1 MALCSF
7 SSALS
12 MDNSTLIDNAFINEF
27 MPSASGNAIKVYLY
41 GLTLC
46 SSPYSRDNEIDSM
59 ANILGITIDEIIDA
73 FSYWQEMGIVQI
85 ITNNP
90 ISVQFLPVKMH
101 SGRGKT
107 QIKEKYADFN
117 KQAQSI
123 LSGRMI
129 RPNEYNEYYNLI
141 ESYHFEPEALLMII
155 KYCVSLK
162 NNSINYPYILTVA
175 NSFEK
180 DGIKTTEALE
190 EKLLEQEQAC
200 SSLGQV
206 LTALGIKREAD
217 LDERNLYIKWTKVF
231 GFTQGVI
238 TSVAK
243 TLKKRGGMHKLDELM
258 SKYYEQ
264 KLFTMEEIEEF
275 GKSKDK
281 MYELAKLVTK
291 NIGVYYQNL
300 ESVVETYI
308 LDWVNKGYDE
318 DSLFLIS
325 KYCFKQS
332 IRTLDGMNTIIQKF
346 FKLGLVS
353 VIAIDQYL
361 DSVIA
366 TDNIIKEILD
376 NIGLV
381 RSVSAY
387 DRDLY
392 KTWTEIWNLNS
403 EIITFA
409 SKSAKGKIQ
418 PIMYLN
424 KLLSVF
430 HTKNIHTID
439 EAKKEIEEF
448 NKTNTHSTNTQ
459 NNQVYKSTREYSQSE
474 LNALFDSLDDIE
486 V

>member
-12 MDNSTLIDNAFINEF
+12 MDSSTLIDNAFINEF

-59 ANILGITIDEIIDA
+59 ANILGITVDEIIDA
-73 FSYWQEMGIVQI
+73 FSYWQEMGIIQI
-85 ITNNP
+85 ITTNP
-90 ISVQFLPVKMH
+90 ITVQYLPVKMH

-141 ESYHFEPEALLMII
+141 ETYHFEPEALLMII
-155 KYCVSLK
+155 RYCVNLK

-200 SSLGQV
+200 SSLGAV
-206 LTALGIKREAD
+206 LSALGIKREAD

-238 TSVAK
+238 VSVAK
-243 TLKKRGGMHKLDELM
+243 TLKKHGGMHKLNDLI

-264 KLFTMEEIEEF
+264 KLFTIEEIEEF
-275 GKSKDK
+275 SKSKDK
-281 MYELAKLVTK
+281 MYDLAKLVTK

-300 ESVVETYI
+300 ENVVETYI
-308 LDWVNKGYDE
+308 SDWVNKGYDE
-318 DSLFLIS
+318 DSLLLIS

-332 IRTLDGMNTIIQKF
+332 IRTLDGMNTVIQKF

-353 VIAIDQYL
+353 IIAIDQYL
-361 DSVIA
+361 DSIIA
-366 TDNIIKEILD
+366 TDNTIKNILD

-392 KTWTEIWNLNS
+392 KTWSEVWNLSND
-403 EIITFA
+403 IIQLA
-409 SKSAKGKIQ
+409 SISAKGKAQ

-430 HTKNIHTID
+430 HTKNITSIND
-439 EAKKEIEEF
+439 AKNEIEEF
-448 NKTNTHSTNTQ
+448 NKSNTYTNKQ
-459 NNQVYKSTREYSQSE
+459 NNQVYKSNREYSQE
-474 LNALFDSLDDIE
+474 QLNALFDSLDDIE

>member
-7 SSALS
+7 SSSLA
-12 MDNSTLIDNAFINEF
+12 MDGSTLIDNTFINEF

-59 ANILGITIDEIIDA
+59 ANVLGITIDEIIDA
-73 FSYWQEMGIVQI
+73 FAYWQEMGILQI
-85 ITNNP
+85 ITTDP
-90 ISVQFLPVKMH
+90 ITVQYLPVKLH

-107 QIKEKYADFN
+107 QVKEKYADFN

-141 ESYHFEPEALLMII
+141 ETYHFEPEALLMII
-155 KYCVSLK
+155 RYCAKLK

-180 DGIKTTEALE
+180 DGIKTTSALE

-200 SSLGQV
+200 SSLTSI
-206 LTALGIKREAD
+206 LSALGIKREAD

-231 GFTQGVI
+231 GFTDGTI
-238 TSVAK
+238 TQVAK
-243 TLKKRGGMHKLDELM
+243 TLKKRGGMHKLDELL

-264 KLFTMEEIEEF
+264 KLFTMQEIETFSDNLE
-275 GKSKDK
+275 K
-281 MYELAKLVTK
+281 MYELAKLVSKT
-291 NIGVYYQNL
+291 IGVYYQNL
-300 ESVVETYI
+300 DSVVETYI
-308 LDWVNKGYDE
+308 SDWTNKGYDE
-318 DSLFLIS
+318 ESLGLIA

-332 IRTLDGMNTIIQKF
+332 IRTLEGMNTVILKF
-346 FKLGLVS
+346 FKLGLINV
-353 VIAIDQYL
+353 
-361 DSVIA
+361 DSINEHLENVIA
-366 TDNIIKEILD
+366 TDNVIKEILD
-376 NIGLV
+376 TIGLV

-392 KTWTEIWNLNS
+392 RTWSETWNLPLDVIMLAS
-403 EIITFA
+403 E
-409 SKSAKGKIQ
+409 SAKGKIQ
-418 PIMYLN
+418 PIVYLN
-424 KLLSVF
+424 KLLSQF
-430 HTKNIHTID
+430 HVKNINNL
-439 EAKKEIEEF
+439 ESAKTEIELF
-448 NKTNTHSTNTQ
+448 NKNSSYSSKS
-459 NNQVYKSTREYSQSE
+459 NNQVYKSSREYTSEE

>member
-12 MDNSTLIDNAFINEF
+12 MDTSTLIDNAFINEF

-41 GLTLC
+41 GLSLC

-59 ANILGITIDEIIDA
+59 ANVLGLTIDEIVDA

-85 ITNNP
+85 ITLDP
-90 ISVQFLPVKMH
+90 ISVQFLPVKLH

-117 KQAQSI
+117 KQAQAI

-141 ESYHFEPEALLMII
+141 ETYHFEPEALLMII
-155 KYCVSLK
+155 RYCAKLK

-180 DGIKTTEALE
+180 DNIKTTAALE

-200 SSLGQV
+200 SELSGILS
-206 LTALGIKREAD
+206 TLGIKREAD

-231 GFTQGVI
+231 GFTEGTI
-238 TSVAK
+238 KEVAK
-243 TLKKRGGMHKLDELM
+243 TLKKRGGMHKLDELL

-264 KLFTMEEIEEF
+264 KLFTMQEIANYSSNKE
-275 GKSKDK
+275 
-281 MYELAKLVTK
+281 KLFEIARVVTK

-300 ESVVETYI
+300 ENVVETYI
-308 LDWVNKGYDE
+308 ADWNNKGYDE
-318 DSLFLIS
+318 TSLSLIA

-332 IRTLDGMNTIIQKF
+332 VRTLEGMNTVIQKF

-353 VIAIDQYL
+353 IDAINEYLEIVIE
-361 DSVIA
+361 

-376 NIGLV
+376 NAGLI

-392 KTWTEIWNLNS
+392 KTWTDGWNLS
-403 EIITFA
+403 KELIIFA
-409 SKSAKGKIQ
+409 STTAKGKVQ
-418 PIMYLN
+418 PIIYLN
-424 KLLSVF
+424 KLLSQF
-430 HTKNIHTID
+430 HSKGISSID
-439 EAKKEIEEF
+439 EAKKEIEQF
-448 NKTNTHSTNTQ
+448 NNTYSYSTKPTNN
-459 NNQVYKSTREYSQSE
+459 VFKSREYTNEE

>member
-7 SSALS
+7 SSSLA
-12 MDNSTLIDNAFINEF
+12 MDGSTLIDNTFINEF

-59 ANILGITIDEIIDA
+59 ANVLGITIDEIIDA
-73 FSYWQEMGIVQI
+73 FSYWQEMGIMQI
-85 ITNNP
+85 ITTDP
-90 ISVQFLPVKMH
+90 ITVQYLPVKMH

-107 QIKEKYADFN
+107 QVKEKYAEFN
-117 KQAQSI
+117 KQAQAI

-155 KYCVSLK
+155 RYCAKLK

-180 DGIKTTEALE
+180 DGIKTTSALE

-200 SSLGQV
+200 SSLASV
-206 LTALGIKREAD
+206 LSALGIKREAD

-231 GFTQGVI
+231 GFTEGTIVE
-238 TSVAK
+238 VAK
-243 TLKKRGGMHKLDELM
+243 TLKKRGGMHKLNELL

-264 KLFTMEEIEEF
+264 KLFTMQEISTFSSNLE
-275 GKSKDK
+275 KLYDLARLVSK
-281 MYELAKLVTK
+281 T
-291 NIGVYYQNL
+291 IGVYYQNL
-300 ESVVETYI
+300 DSVVETYI
-308 LDWVNKGYDE
+308 SDWTSKGYDE
-318 DSLFLIS
+318 ESLELIA

-332 IRTLDGMNTIIQKF
+332 IRTLEGMNTVILKF
-346 FKLGLVS
+346 FKLGLVN
-353 VIAIDQYL
+353 IDSINEYL
-361 DSVIA
+361 ENVIA
-366 TDNIIKEILD
+366 TDNIIKEILET
-376 NIGLV
+376 IGLV

-392 KTWTEIWNLNS
+392 KTWSETWNLPLDTIMVAS
-403 EIITFA
+403 E
-409 SKSAKGKIQ
+409 SAKGKVQ

-424 KLLSVF
+424 KLLSQF
-430 HTKNIHTID
+430 HAKNIKTLE
-439 EAKKEIEEF
+439 EAKAEIEAF
-448 NKTNTHSTNTQ
+448 NKNSSYVSKS
-459 NNQVYKSTREYSQSE
+459 NNQVYKSSREYTSEE